1 MRLSHLAAAA
11 ACFCMLFS
19 GVETSYAGGT
29 DQTITSSIKPV
40 TRTTGYPAPG
50 VASLKSSVYSGLIQT
65 YAKQYGVPVDL
76 AHAVIKVESNF
87 NPKAR
92 GSAGEVGLMQ
102 IKPATARMMGYS
114 GGKRGLFDPETNIKF
129 GMKYL
134 AVAHELS
141 GGFTCGTILRYNA
154 GHGAKKMNPVSRRY
168 CGKVQAIIN

>member
-1 MRLSHLAAAA
+1 MRISHLAAAA

-29 DQTITSSIKPV
+29 DKTITSSIKPV

-50 VASLKSSVYSGLIQT
+50 VTSLKTSVYSGLIQT

-102 IKPATARMMGYS
+102 IKPATAG
-114 GGKRGLFDPETNIKF
+114 
-129 GMKYL
+129 
-134 AVAHELS
+134 
-141 GGFTCGTILRYNA
+141 
-154 GHGAKKMNPVSRRY
+154 
-168 CGKVQAIIN
+168 

>member
-1 MRLSHLAAAA
+1 MRISNFAAAA

-29 DQTITSSIKPV
+29 DKTITSSIKPV
-40 TRTTGYPAPG
+40 TRTTGYPKPDAPLG
-50 VASLKSSVYSGLIQT
+50 NSAYSAMIKT
-65 YAKQYGVPVDL
+65 YAAQYGVPFDL
-76 AHAVIKVESNF
+76 AHAVVKVESNF

-114 GGKRGLFDPETNIKF
+114 GSKRGLFDPETNIKF

-134 AVAHELS
+134 AMAHELS
-141 GGFTCGTILRYNA
+141 GGVTCGTILRYNA
-154 GHGAKKMNPVSRRY
+154 GHGARKMNPVSRRY
-168 CGKVQAIIN
+168 CGKVQSIIN

>member
-1 MRLSHLAAAA
+1 MRISNFAAAA

-19 GVETSYAGGT
+19 GAETSYAGVV
-29 DQTITSSIKPV
+29 DETITASIPSV
-40 TRTTGYPAPG
+40 TRTTGYPVPD
-50 VASLKSSVYSGLIQT
+50 VSFKNSVYAGLIQT

-92 GSAGEVGLMQ
+92 GSAGEIGLMQ

-114 GGKRGLFDPETNIKF
+114 GSKRGLFDPETNIKF

-134 AVAHELS
+134 AEAHVLS

-154 GHGAKKMNPVSRRY
+154 GHGAKRMNPVSRRY
-168 CGKVQAIIN
+168 CGKVQSLID